1 MIKKISVIPECFYW
15 GSKIIDSRLKRAGMT
30 LLICIVSFCGLLYA
44 VKPLQ
49 SFQAANQLY
58 ADGKFAEA
66 AAIYEKLV
74 ESKPSAEIYYNLGN
88 AYFKEKQLGKAI
100 LNYERAKRLVP
111 RDGDVR
117 SNLSYA
123 YRLIEYK
130 IEDKRNWYVRQTTH
144 LVGYFK
150 FEECWLLFLGSYSI
164 FLIVLLI
171 AFIRKRPLF
180 GRLSAVL
187 LTLLIIS
194 SCPLLLKF
202 GETGMKNEAVVTVKQ
217 AEVRYGP
224 STVDRIAFRLVEGLK
239 VTLHDHKQDWYR
251 IRLLDGRSGW
261 VRDSEINII

>member
-1 MIKKISVIPECFYW
+1 MIKKV
-15 GSKIIDSRLKRAGMT
+15 
-30 LLICIVSFCGLLYA
+30 LLFSILFAVLTGNSFA
-44 VKPLQ
+44 AEPLS
-49 SFQAANQLY
+49 SFQEANRLY
-58 ADGKFAEA
+58 ADGKFSEA

-88 AYFKEKQLGKAI
+88 VYFKDKQIGKAI
-100 LNYERAKRLVP
+100 LNYERAKRFAP
-111 RDGDVR
+111 RDSDIR

-123 YRLIEYK
+123 NHLIEYK
-130 IEDKRNWYVRQTTH
+130 IEDKRNWYVRQTTY
-144 LVGYFK
+144 LVDYFK
-150 FEECWLLFLGSYSI
+150 FGECWLLFLGSYSI

-180 GRLSAVL
+180 GKLSAVL
-187 LTLLIIS
+187 FTLLIIS

-202 GETGMKNEAVVTVKQ
+202 WETGIKNEAVVTVKQ

-239 VTLHDHKQDWYR
+239 ITLHDHKQDWYR